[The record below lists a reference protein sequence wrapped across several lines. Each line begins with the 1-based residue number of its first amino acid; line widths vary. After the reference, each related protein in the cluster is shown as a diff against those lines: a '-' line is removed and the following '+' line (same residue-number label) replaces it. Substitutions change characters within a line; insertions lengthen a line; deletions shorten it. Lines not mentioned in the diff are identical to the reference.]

1 GNTQT
6 QKHQTNR
13 SALHYP
19 PPPNFKSAYQGAFFV
34 LNHKIKRQNKKIKT
48 AFRQGFSSR
57 KTPINR

>member
-1 GNTQT
+1 KHQT
-6 QKHQTNR
+6 QKNPNQPSPR
-13 SALHYP
+13 QYP

>member
-1 GNTQT
+1 TQT
-6 QKHQTNR
+6 AQHPTQR
-13 SALHYP
+13 SARPNP

>member
-1 GNTQT
+1 NPQIYNTQT
-6 QKHQTNR
+6 NR
-13 SALHYP
+13 PSRHYP

>member
-1 GNTQT
+1 PTEKTPNQPT
-6 QKHQTNR
+6 
-13 SALHYP
+13 APAYP